1 MSNKVELIYE
11 EGNYKVLF
19 EGKEVSNS
27 KDSEESFEKFKQ
39 VIKDNIYL
47 NSSSW
52 DSIESALR
60 LHTLDGLEINGEY
73 KSASYGEL
81 KFFYNSGK
89 LFYTENNKMIQ
100 LIGGFSLF
108 NFIISMVES
117 EYIEN
122 YKEILD
128 LCVYILEN
136 KAIYRVNEHNFIVS
150 SAGFNYGSC
159 EYNFF
164 ANKILKGSSIEKGSF
179 EEFKDYVYTIIK

>member
-11 EGNYKVLF
+11 DGQYVVLF
-19 EGKEVSNS
+19 EGNEVSKS

-39 VIKDNIYL
+39 VIKDNVSV
-47 NSSSW
+47 NANSW
-52 DSIESALR
+52 DSIEAVLR
-60 LHTLDGLEINGEY
+60 IHSLDGLEINSEY
-73 KSASYGEL
+73 KTASYGEL

-100 LIGGFSLF
+100 LMGGFSLF
-108 NFIISMVES
+108 NFVISMVEG

-122 YKEILD
+122 YKDLLD
-128 LCVYILEN
+128 LCSYILDN
-136 KAIYRVNEHNFIVS
+136 KAIYRVNEYNFVVS

-164 ANKILKGSSIEKGSF
+164 GNKILKGSSIEKASF
-179 EEFKDYVYTIIK
+179 DDFRNYVHSIIK